1 MSRHWFLPETPDVLA
16 ELGRQA
22 EITVA
27 GLTAFAAWAHGEPG
41 AEHTVRECEHSADV
55 VRRELGRQLRIA
67 FSTPV
72 PQEDLFALSQL
83 LDAVL
88 NRAKDV
94 VREAELLDLL
104 PDPSVAVMA
113 DAAAEGVRHLAR
125 GLGALTS
132 RDDTATLAADA
143 AIKAERQMEKAY
155 RGAMRD
161 LLADPDVRRVV
172 AHREVYR
179 RVLEVGERVEDVADR
194 IWYAV
199 VKES

>member
-1 MSRHWFLPETPDVLA
+1 MTRHWFLPETPDVLGT
-16 ELGRQA
+16 LGRQA

-27 GLTAFAAWAHGEPG
+27 GLSAFAAWAHRDAT
-41 AEHTVRECEHSADV
+41 AEHAVRRSEHDADT
-55 VRRELGRQLRIA
+55 VRRELARQLRSA

-94 VREAELLDLL
+94 VREAELLDLQ
-104 PDPSVAVMA
+104 PDSAVGAMA
-113 DAAAEGVRHLAR
+113 EAAADGVRHLAR

-132 RDDTATLAADA
+132 TDDTATAAADA
-143 AIKAERQMEKAY
+143 AIAAERQMEKIY
-155 RGAMRD
+155 RVAMRD
-161 LLADPDVRRVV
+161 LLADPDALRVMGRR
-172 AHREVYR
+172 EIYR
-179 RVLEVGERVEDVADR
+179 RVLEVGERVEDVAER